1 MDKLTEKAIAEGA
14 NLITVVGVYNELKI
28 IFDLLY
34 ASGEVE
40 DDVAH
45 SLRIAAFER
54 VADILEIA
62 EAEVER
68 DKASNPEDGATDAPE
83 SEDKP
88 TKSGTPDFYAK
99 SPAYAAI
106 LREAERESEVEPTD
120 TCYAAPQNVGEE

>member
-1 MDKLTEKAIAEGA
+1 VIKNRRYVKMDKLTEKAIAEGA
-14 NLITVVGVYNELKI
+14 NLINVVGVYNELKI

-40 DDVAH
+40 DDASH

-68 DKASNPEDGATDAPE
+68 GKVSNPEDEGTDVPD
-83 SEDKP
+83 EDEP
-88 TKSGTPDFYAK
+88 TKKRDAGFLCKKPRIRRDTARGGT
-99 SPAYAAI
+99 
-106 LREAERESEVEPTD
+106 
-120 TCYAAPQNVGEE
+120 